1 MAPTEK
7 SIRVL
12 LGVYCEETGS
22 KMEIP
27 VKECIAMSEQNK
39 ALMSR
44 IVEELWNKKNPRVID
59 ELYADNYVG
68 HTPDSILKGHAGA
81 RQHYNTYIA
90 AFPDCRIAID
100 GMVAEGDKVSVRWT
114 ATGTHRGELAG
125 IAPTG
130 KRISVPGN
138 LTVRISGGKV
148 VEDHSL
154 WDTLKLAQQIGAVG
168 EVGQAKGATR

>member
-1 MAPTEK
+1 
-7 SIRVL
+7 
-12 LGVYCEETGS
+12 
-22 KMEIP
+22 
-27 VKECIAMSEQNK
+27 MSEPNK

-44 IVEELWNKKNPRVID
+44 IIEELWNKKNPAVIGQ
-59 ELYADNYVG
+59 LYAENYVG
-68 HTPDSILKGHAGA
+68 HTPDGVLQGHAGA
-81 RQHYNTYIA
+81 RQHYDTYVA
-90 AFPDCRIAID
+90 AFPDTKIAID

-130 KRISVPGN
+130 KRVTVPGN

-148 VEDHSL
+148 VEDHTL

-168 EVGQAKGATR
+168 QVSQTKGATR